1 MTIRNLNII
10 NAVLILLIF
19 PVTAFLVKDYVVYR
33 RAGSGPGPVKV
44 AVSSPEARG
53 DIRGYAPIVEAPVFP
68 TPTRTFSALGGF
80 APESGP
86 APDPAASA
94 SGLKLVGTFVGS
106 GPGSP
111 SLAVFEKAGEKG
123 QKIFKVG
130 EVVFGAGPL
139 TEVGRERAVLRLGTL
154 DIQFMM
160 EKRKR
165 PKGAPPRAAP
175 GSRYSKKTGENR
187 WVLSQDA
194 VLNAL
199 SDMGAVLTSA
209 RLTPVVRGSTV
220 EGFMVTEIKPRGI
233 MDALGLK
240 NGDIL
245 KRVNGYEMTS
255 PERAVQVLTALKG
268 ETSFELDIVRKGQP
282 RSFHYEVR

>member
-10 NAVLILLIF
+10 NAALILLIF
-19 PVTAFLVKDYVVYR
+19 PVMAFLVKDYLVYR
-33 RAGSGPGPVKV
+33 RVRSAGPPVE
-44 AVSSPEARG
+44 AVRSSPVHRG
-53 DIRGYAPIVEAPVFP
+53 AIQGYAPIVEAPVFP
-68 TPTRTFSALGGF
+68 TPSRTFSVLGGF
-80 APESGP
+80 APESGS
-86 APDPAASA
+86 APDPAAAS

-106 GPGSP
+106 EAGAP
-111 SLAVFEKAGEKG
+111 SLAVFEKAGERA

-139 TEVGRERAVLRLGTL
+139 TEVGRERAVLRLGSL
-154 DIQFMM
+154 DIPFIM
-160 EKRKR
+160 ERRER
-165 PKGAPPRAAP
+165 PKGAPQRRAP
-175 GSRYSKKTGENR
+175 GSRYSKKTGKNR
-187 WVLSQDA
+187 WVLSQEA
-194 VLNAL
+194 VLDAL
-199 SDMGAVLTSA
+199 GDMGAVLTSA
-209 RLTPVVRGSTV
+209 RLTPVVRGGAV
-220 EGFMVTEIKPRGI
+220 EGFLVTEIKPRGI